1 MNQQFW
7 GKFPAIVTGYDPA
20 TRLCRVKIPAIA
32 ENADVDPEAEI
43 AYPLG
48 DKPKIKDGVVTTE
61 IEILVGDDVW
71 VEFLNGDQNHPI
83 IVNFRCPKVGNDVG
97 WRRWHHEN
105 VQVIADAQ
113 MIFTAGS
120 LTINV
125 TGEVNIVS
133 ASLKHNGVNI
143 GSTHHHGNV
152 TNGSGNTDAP
162 S

>member
-7 GKFPAIVTGYDPA
+7 GKFPAIVTAYDPA

-97 WRRWHHEN
+97 WRRWHHAN
-105 VQVIADAQ
+105 VQVIADGE
-113 MIFTAGS
+113 MILNATK
-120 LTINV
+120 LTINATDV
-125 TGEVNIVS
+125 VINSTTLVN
-133 ASLKHNGVNI
+133 NGVSI
-143 GSTHHHGNV
+143 SDKHKHKDVQAGGGT
-152 TNGSGNTDAP
+152 SGVP
-162 S
+162 I